1 MSDIKVKVSAPSG
14 QVIGFFLNP
23 KIENLA
29 DVDYEISGNLVDE
42 SGRLFDKVDFNPES
56 IPYTLDLSQISS
68 LPFKQLQR
76 AYVQHGRQPIV
87 MTAVRA

>member
-29 DVDYEISGNLVDE
+29 DVDYEISGSFVDDT
-42 SGRLFDKVDFNPES
+42 GRPFDKVDFNPEA
-56 IPYTLDLSQISS
+56 IPYTLDLSQIPS

-76 AYVQHGRQPIV
+76 GYVQHGRQPVV
-87 MTAVRA
+87 MTAART